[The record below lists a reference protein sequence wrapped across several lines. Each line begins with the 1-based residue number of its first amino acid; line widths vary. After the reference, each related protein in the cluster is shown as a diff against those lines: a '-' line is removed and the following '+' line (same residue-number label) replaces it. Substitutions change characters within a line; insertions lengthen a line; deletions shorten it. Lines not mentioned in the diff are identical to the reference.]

1 VTIIADKAYQ
11 DASRRMAD
19 SAEETVVARFR
30 EVYGDRGPEILQ
42 RLTDR
47 MTENIKS
54 DNDMTL
60 INASVGEKDR

>member
-1 VTIIADKAYQ
+1 
-11 DASRRMAD
+11 MAD

-30 EVYGDRGPEILQ
+30 EVYGERGPAILQ
-42 RLTDR
+42 QLTDR

-60 INASVGEKDR
+60 INGSVGAKVR